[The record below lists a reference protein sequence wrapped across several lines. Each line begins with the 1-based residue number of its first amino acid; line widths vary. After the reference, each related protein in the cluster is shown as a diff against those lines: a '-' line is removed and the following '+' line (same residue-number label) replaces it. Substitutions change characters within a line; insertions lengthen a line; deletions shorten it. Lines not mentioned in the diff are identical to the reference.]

1 VYDLDKVCI
10 KCNAKKTIE
19 EYPKYKDRNGNHSYR
34 NVCKACLNKQQSTKY
49 RGDNKNKVNNTNKI
63 IEPEKKA
70 IIKDREEKDVF
81 NDDEIK
87 VLKSII
93 EDYPEFKK
101 LLNNKIELEKDDNEK
116 IKRSISMSKQVDV
129 KISNL
134 VKNGTLNYSEVVN
147 SLLKKALEF
156 V

>member
-1 VYDLDKVCI
+1 MDDIKICI
-10 KCNAKKTIE
+10 KCNIEKKLSDFAT
-19 EYPKYKDRNGNHSYR
+19 YKNRVGEKVHR
-34 NVCKACLNKQQSTKY
+34 NVCKTCQNRKKGYDAEIKNIAPRIENKAIEAKREYKSM
-49 RGDNKNKVNNTNKI
+49 DIFTNKE
-63 IEPEKKA
+63 IE
-70 IIKDREEKDVF
+70 
-81 NDDEIK
+81 